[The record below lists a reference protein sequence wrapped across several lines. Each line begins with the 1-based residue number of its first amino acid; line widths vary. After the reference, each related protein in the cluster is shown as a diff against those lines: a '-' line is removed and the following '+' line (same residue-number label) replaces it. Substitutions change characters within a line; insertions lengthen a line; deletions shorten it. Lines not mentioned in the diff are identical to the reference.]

1 MAAVPAAAAAVV
13 DEIRGLHLLYVKEA
27 ASSLVASPA
36 AADPPE
42 LYLGEDN
49 KLYGIDGTQLVR
61 MNVDGGNLVRVADA
75 AAHSEKKN
83 ADEDVID
90 SKEYKSA
97 ETAAVRHARKA
108 LATLEG
114 RFPMIDNIA
123 DLRARLEECCRGIGA
138 SGDAVAVARLGAPA
152 AGSVNVVQILTDDIN
167 NHILG
172 NIYNLHISIKKELL
186 KIFDMVEDLKGGKN
200 VDIDVQRQPFKDINQ
215 ILNTLNNY
223 FRECNATLSI
233 GYRIANGNQDF
244 VKLLDKLDKSIQLG
258 VIFEDECRKF
268 MNAIWDMIRRADYQY
283 FDTLQPKFSEAID
296 LHTRYIEE
304 NQYEDNADVTNDAVV
319 AAYKAI
325 QYEEEGGAGGGGGG
339 GDGGGGGGGDGGA
352 GEDDEEGKEEEEEGK
367 EEEEKGKEEEEE
379 GKEEEEEGKEEE
391 EEEAEENSNNNAS
404 SVGSGIK
411 EEEVDNS
418 NNNASS
424 VGSGIKEEEVD
435 NSNNNASSVGSGGS
449 GAAAPAANP
458 RKPQTGGVRN
468 RRVTPI
474 GKKIGGISI
483 KKRTPKKKSRSR
495 TKKH

>member
-1 MAAVPAAAAAVV
+1 MAAVPAAAAAAAV

-61 MNVDGGNLVRVADA
+61 MNVEGGNLVRVADA
-75 AAHSEKKN
+75 AAHIEKKGE
-83 ADEDVID
+83 DEDVID

-108 LATLEG
+108 LTDLQG

-123 DLRARLEECCRGIGA
+123 DLRARIEECCRGIGSA
-138 SGDAVAVARLGAPA
+138 PGAAPGAPA

-186 KIFDMVEDLKGGKN
+186 KIFDMVEDLKGGKD

-339 GDGGGGGGGDGGA
+339 GDGGA
-352 GEDDEEGKEEEEEGK
+352 GEDDEEGKEEEEE
-367 EEEEKGKEEEEE
+367 
-379 GKEEEEEGKEEE
+379 E
-391 EEEAEENSNNNAS
+391 EEEAEE
-404 SVGSGIK
+404 
-411 EEEVDNS
+411 NS

-495 TKKH
+495 AKKH